1 MATWTLYDGTQ
12 VELPDDMTDGQ
23 ALNVIAKAFP
33 AKAARVG
40 VSPDI
45 EREYDLT
52 SGVKNASARFS
63 QALAQGNTKEI
74 KAAADA
80 DYGAGN
86 WEITPWGQLAVKPEG
101 LRNIGIEP
109 KDDRTVVVDEI
120 GTSTYDLVDLAPEIA
135 IGTASV
141 VGEVLGP
148 QIFIPGSGVAAGT
161 AARGL
166 LGAFGTRRLAAQA
179 AGAGAGDIAGNY
191 GVEAVQALRGEQ
203 YETPGEIWSRAGS
216 QGAIVAG
223 LTFGLGLPLNALGSA
238 TNKVADISRARLA
251 EGNSNNGVSVTA
263 QDAIDARESLTQT
276 LKDAGYSDADIE
288 DIVPVLTIKHMLG
301 DQGTFTGKFAT
312 VLEGIGSKQLGDKIP
327 AQAVEFLGKI
337 DNIVRAGEAAG
348 RSQIEIA
355 DLVKESLT
363 KTEIAQAKKGL
374 DGIVKLQDQLGPK
387 MSAAKDVTQITDLI
401 KGALERQMAY
411 GIDQFKSSKLYGTP
425 EAPNPKLNLE
435 NLSGVAVKNQDVAE
449 MLNNTAKE
457 IGTNNAQDAIKL
469 FESVDQALAAKLAS
483 AVDVKDNVAVAK
495 AKGSGLKDI
504 ADEIDPETGKPV
516 VGKEF
521 IKDLSND
528 GAESL
533 VQINANDLYQL
544 NRKLSAKGS
553 SKTNKADER
562 RDGFL
567 ASDEVLKTMDK
578 YSSGFSAELK
588 RVNKEYRN
596 FITPFKQ
603 SMRNITETTAQT
615 PKQYV
620 DDLVSGR
627 KPRLF
632 SDIIEQLD
640 RALEG
645 TKAIGGRGAD
655 VASVDELLGEV
666 SSQYMRFIKDQ
677 FDLNAAAA
685 LDVSTLRQ
693 NASDALKAIRTLEKA
708 DNTPRFKNTINRLFD
723 TPGMRDYKKALK
735 ELADGKPEGAAK
747 LGQVL
752 SYKDAAKF
760 VDNVSNVA
768 SNLSSSDLASAA
780 AQFRNLKAV
789 DPRAGEFYN
798 ELFYAEVYSKVLKF
812 GGLQAAQRNAAIKN
826 WADDIVSANNA
837 SPEALKELLGPKYY
851 KPMIDMGNTIQGA
864 LNIDP
869 SAGAINAAG
878 LPIAPIRGAI
888 NGNLLATLKPL
899 TLMYTLRGFGPG
911 QPAWKRVQAAVAS
924 GKSQEDINKL
934 MAPYVGTTVKNA
946 RKAAGA
952 ALNGRTGLLAASVS
966 AYMTEAETTLPEEGT
981 PIVPRV
987 VRQSD
992 EEIQKQQQQQ
1002 TVSNYQDAT
1011 LGKAMADVIR
1021 AIQGTSQQAIN
1032 IPDAQAALAEGSRIA
1047 GSR

>member
-52 SGVKNASARFS
+52 SGVKNTSARFS

-86 WEITPWGQLAVKPEG
+86 WEITPWGQLAVKPQG

-148 QIFIPGSGVAAGT
+148 QIFIPGSGVAAGA

-179 AGAGAGDIAGNY
+179 AGAGVGDIAGNY

-203 YETPGEIWSRAGS
+203 YETPAEIWSRAGS

-263 QDAIDARESLTQT
+263 QDAIDARERLTQT

-374 DGIVKLQDQLGPK
+374 DGIVKLQEQLGPK

-469 FESVDQALAAKLAS
+469 FAGVDQALAAKLDN
-483 AVDVKDNVAVAK
+483 AVEVKDNVAVAK
-495 AKGSGLKDI
+495 AKGAALKDI
-504 ADEIDPETGKPV
+504 PDEALGPNFRASAKAVLD
-516 VGKEF
+516 
-521 IKDLSND
+521 D

-533 VQINANDLYQL
+533 VEINANDLYQL

-553 SKTNKADER
+553 SKVSSTEER
-562 RDGFL
+562 RNGFL

-588 RVNKEYRN
+588 RVNSEYRK

-640 RALEG
+640 KALEG
-645 TKAIGGRGAD
+645 TTAIGGRGAD

-685 LDVSTLRQ
+685 LDVPTLRQ
-693 NASDALKAIRTLEKA
+693 NASDALKAIRALEKA
-708 DNTPRFKNTINRLFD
+708 DNTPRFKKTINRLFD
-723 TPGMRDYKKALK
+723 TPGMRDYKQALK

-752 SYKDAAKF
+752 SYQDAAKF

-780 AQFRNLKAV
+780 AQFRNLKAI

-812 GGLQAAQRNAAIKN
+812 GGLQAAQRNASIKN

-837 SPEALKELLGPKYY
+837 SPDALKELLGPKYY

-911 QPAWKRVQAAVAS
+911 QPGWKRVQAAVAS

-966 AYMTEAETTLPEEGT
+966 AYMNEAETTLPEEGT

-992 EEIQKQQQQQ
+992 EEIQRQQQQQ
-1002 TVSNYQDAT
+1002 TVSDYQDAT

-1032 IPDAQAALAEGSRIA
+1032 IPDAQAALSEGSRIA

>member
-1 MATWTLYDGTQ
+1 MATWTLYDGTK

-52 SGVKNASARFS
+52 SGVKNTSARFS

-120 GTSTYDLVDLAPEIA
+120 GTSIYDLVDLAPEIA
-135 IGTASV
+135 IGTVSV

-148 QIFIPGSGVAAGT
+148 QVFIPGSGVAAG
-161 AARGL
+161 ASARGL

-179 AGAGAGDIAGNY
+179 VGAGTGDIAGNY

-203 YETPGEIWSRAGS
+203 YETPAEIWSRAGS

-263 QDAIDARESLTQT
+263 QDAIDARERLTKI

-327 AQAVEFLGKI
+327 AQAVEFLAKI

-425 EAPNPKLNLE
+425 EAPNPNLNLE

-469 FESVDQALAAKLAS
+469 FEGVDKTLAAKLDS
-483 AVDVKDNVAVAK
+483 AVEIKNNVAVAK
-495 AKGSGLKDI
+495 AKGAALKDI
-504 ADEIDPETGKPV
+504 PDEALGPNFRESAKAVLD
-516 VGKEF
+516 
-521 IKDLSND
+521 D

-533 VQINANDLYQL
+533 VEINANDLYQL

-553 SKTNKADER
+553 SKVSSAQER
-562 RDGFL
+562 RNGFL

-640 RALEG
+640 QALEG
-645 TKAIGGRGAD
+645 TKAIGGRGVD

-677 FDLNAAAA
+677 FDLNAAAS
-685 LDVSTLRQ
+685 LDVPTLRQ
-693 NASDALKAIRTLEKA
+693 NASDALKAIRALEKA
-708 DNTPRFKNTINRLFD
+708 DNTPRFKKTINRLFD

-780 AQFRNLKAV
+780 AQFRNLKAI

-812 GGLQAAQRNAAIKN
+812 GGLQAAQRNASIKN

-837 SPEALKELLGPKYY
+837 SPDALKELLGPKYY
-851 KPMIDMGNTIQGA
+851 RPMIDMGNTIQGA

-878 LPIAPIRGAI
+878 LPIAPIRGVI

-911 QPAWKRVQAAVAS
+911 QPGWKRVQAAVAS

-952 ALNGRTGLLAASVS
+952 TLNGRTGLLAASVS
-966 AYMTEAETTLPEEGT
+966 SYMNEAETTLPEEGT
-981 PIVPRV
+981 PVVPRV

-992 EEIQKQQQQQ
+992 EEIQRQQQQQ
-1002 TVSNYQDAT
+1002 TVSDYQDAT

-1032 IPDAQAALAEGSRIA
+1032 IPDAQASLSEGSRIA

>member
-86 WEITPWGQLAVKPEG
+86 WEITPWGQLAVKPQG

-148 QIFIPGSGVAAGT
+148 QIFIPGSGVAAGA

-179 AGAGAGDIAGNY
+179 AGAGVGDIAGNY

-203 YETPGEIWSRAGS
+203 YETPAEIWSRAGS

-263 QDAIDARESLTQT
+263 QDAIDARERLTQT

-301 DQGTFTGKFAT
+301 DRGTFTGKFAT

-374 DGIVKLQDQLGPK
+374 DGIVKLQEQLGPK

-435 NLSGVAVKNQDVAE
+435 NLSGVSVKNQDVAE
-449 MLNNTAKE
+449 MLNKTAKE

-469 FESVDQALAAKLAS
+469 FASVDQALAAKLDN
-483 AVDVKDNVAVAK
+483 AVEVKDNVAVAK
-495 AKGSGLKDI
+495 AKGAALKDI
-504 ADEIDPETGKPV
+504 PDEALGPNFRESAKAV
-516 VGKEF
+516 
-521 IKDLSND
+521 LND

-533 VQINANDLYQL
+533 VEINANDLYQL

-553 SKTNKADER
+553 SKVSSTEER
-562 RDGFL
+562 RNGFL

-588 RVNKEYRN
+588 RVNSEYRK

-640 RALEG
+640 QALEG
-645 TKAIGGRGAD
+645 TTAIGGRGAD

-677 FDLNAAAA
+677 FDLNAAAG
-685 LDVSTLRQ
+685 LDVPTLRQ

-708 DNTPRFKNTINRLFD
+708 DNTPRFKKTINRLFD

-752 SYKDAAKF
+752 SYQDAAKF

-780 AQFRNLKAV
+780 AQFRNLKAI

-837 SPEALKELLGPKYY
+837 SPNALKELLGPKYY

-924 GKSQEDINKL
+924 GKSQEDINKM

-966 AYMTEAETTLPEEGT
+966 AYMNEAETTLPEEGT
-981 PIVPRV
+981 PVVPRV

-992 EEIQKQQQQQ
+992 EEIQRQQQQQ
-1002 TVSNYQDAT
+1002 TVSEYQDAT

-1021 AIQGTSQQAIN
+1021 AIQGTSQQAIS
-1032 IPDAQAALAEGSRIA
+1032 IPDAQAALSEGSRIA

>member
-86 WEITPWGQLAVKPEG
+86 WEITPWGQLAVKPQG

-148 QIFIPGSGVAAGT
+148 QVFFPGSGVAAGA

-179 AGAGAGDIAGNY
+179 AGAGVGDIAGNY

-203 YETPGEIWSRAGS
+203 YETPAEIWSRAGS

-263 QDAIDARESLTQT
+263 QDAIDARERLTQT

-301 DQGTFTGKFAT
+301 DRGTFTGKFAT

-374 DGIVKLQDQLGPK
+374 DGIVKLQEQLGPK

-435 NLSGVAVKNQDVAE
+435 NLSGVSVKNQDVAE
-449 MLNNTAKE
+449 MLNKTAKE

-469 FESVDQALAAKLAS
+469 FASVDQALAAKLDN
-483 AVDVKDNVAVAK
+483 AVEVKDNVAVAK
-495 AKGSGLKDI
+495 AKGAALKDI
-504 ADEIDPETGKPV
+504 PDEALGPNFRESAKAV
-516 VGKEF
+516 
-521 IKDLSND
+521 LND

-533 VQINANDLYQL
+533 VEINANDLYQL

-553 SKTNKADER
+553 SKVSSTEER
-562 RDGFL
+562 RNGFL

-588 RVNKEYRN
+588 RVNSEYRK

-640 RALEG
+640 QALEG
-645 TKAIGGRGAD
+645 TTAIGGRGAD

-677 FDLNAAAA
+677 FDLNAAAG
-685 LDVSTLRQ
+685 LDVPTLRQ

-708 DNTPRFKNTINRLFD
+708 DNTPRFKKTINRLFD

-812 GGLQAAQRNAAIKN
+812 GGLQAAQRNASIKN

-837 SPEALKELLGPKYY
+837 SPDALKELLGPKYY

-966 AYMTEAETTLPEEGT
+966 AYMNEAETTLPEEGT
-981 PIVPRV
+981 PVVPRV

-992 EEIQKQQQQQ
+992 EEIQRQQQQQ
-1002 TVSNYQDAT
+1002 TVSEYQDAT

-1021 AIQGTSQQAIN
+1021 AIQGTSQQAIS
-1032 IPDAQAALAEGSRIA
+1032 IPDAQAALSEGSRIA

>member
-86 WEITPWGQLAVKPEG
+86 WEITPWGQLAVKPQG

-148 QIFIPGSGVAAGT
+148 QIFIPGSGVAAGA

-179 AGAGAGDIAGNY
+179 AGAGVGDIAGNY

-203 YETPGEIWSRAGS
+203 YETPAEIWSRAGS

-263 QDAIDARESLTQT
+263 QDAIDARERLTQT

-301 DQGTFTGKFAT
+301 DRGTFTGKFAT

-374 DGIVKLQDQLGPK
+374 DGIVKLQEQLGPK

-435 NLSGVAVKNQDVAE
+435 NLSGVSVKNQDVAE
-449 MLNNTAKE
+449 MLNKTAKE

-469 FESVDQALAAKLAS
+469 FASVDQALAAKLDN
-483 AVDVKDNVAVAK
+483 AVEVKDNVAVAK
-495 AKGSGLKDI
+495 AKGAALKDI
-504 ADEIDPETGKPV
+504 PDEALGPNFRESAKAV
-516 VGKEF
+516 
-521 IKDLSND
+521 LND

-533 VQINANDLYQL
+533 VEINANDLYQL

-553 SKTNKADER
+553 SKVSSTEER
-562 RDGFL
+562 RNGFL

-588 RVNKEYRN
+588 RVNSEYRK

-640 RALEG
+640 QALEG
-645 TKAIGGRGAD
+645 TTAIGGRGAD

-677 FDLNAAAA
+677 FDLNAAAG
-685 LDVSTLRQ
+685 LDVPTLRQ

-708 DNTPRFKNTINRLFD
+708 DNTPRFKKTINRLFD

-780 AQFRNLKAV
+780 AQFRNLKAI

-812 GGLQAAQRNAAIKN
+812 GGLQAAQRNASIKN

-837 SPEALKELLGPKYY
+837 SPNALKELLGPKYY

-966 AYMTEAETTLPEEGT
+966 AYMNEAETTLPEEGT
-981 PIVPRV
+981 PVVPRV

-992 EEIQKQQQQQ
+992 EEIQRQQQQQ
-1002 TVSNYQDAT
+1002 TVSEYQDAT

-1021 AIQGTSQQAIN
+1021 AIQGTSQQAIS
-1032 IPDAQAALAEGSRIA
+1032 IPDAQAALSEGSRIA

>member
-1 MATWTLYDGTQ
+1 MATWTLYDGTK
-12 VELPDDMTDGQ
+12 VELPDNISEGQ
-23 ALNVIAKAFP
+23 ALNAIARAFP
-33 AKAARVG
+33 AKASMVG

-52 SGVKNASARFS
+52 SGVQNASARFS

-120 GTSTYDLVDLAPEIA
+120 GSRLYDLVDLAPEIA

-141 VGEVLGP
+141 IGEVLGP
-148 QIFIPGSGVAAGT
+148 QIFIPGSGVVAGAAT
-161 AARGL
+161 RGL

-179 AGAGAGDIAGNY
+179 VGAGAGDIAGNY

-203 YETPGEIWSRAGS
+203 YETPAEIWSRAGS

-263 QDAIDARESLTQT
+263 QDAIDARERLTQT
-276 LKDAGYSDADIE
+276 LKDAGYSGADIE

-374 DGIVKLQDQLGPK
+374 EGIVKLQDELGPK

-401 KGALERQMAY
+401 ENALKRQMAY

-435 NLSGVAVKNQDVAE
+435 NLSGVVVKNQDVAE
-449 MLNNTAKE
+449 FLNNTAKQLGKE
-457 IGTNNAQDAIKL
+457 DAQEAID
-469 FESVDQALAAKLAS
+469 FFAGVDQTFAAKLAG
-483 AVDVKDNVAVAK
+483 AVEVKNNIAVAK
-495 AKGSGLKDI
+495 AKGAALKDI
-504 ADEIDPETGKPV
+504 PDEALGPNFRESAKAVLD
-516 VGKEF
+516 
-521 IKDLSND
+521 D

-533 VQINANDLYQL
+533 VEINANDLYQL

-553 SKTNKADER
+553 SKVSSAEER

-640 RALEG
+640 KALEG
-645 TKAIGGRGAD
+645 TTAIGGRGAD
-655 VASVDELLGEV
+655 IASVDELLGEV

-677 FDLNAAAA
+677 FDLNAAAS
-685 LDVSTLRQ
+685 LDVPTLRK

-708 DNTPRFKNTINRLFD
+708 DNTPRFKKTIDRLFD

-752 SYKDAAKF
+752 SYQDAAKF

-812 GGLQAAQRNAAIKN
+812 GGLQAAQRNASIKN

-837 SPEALKELLGPKYY
+837 SPDALKELLGPKYY

-878 LPIAPIRGAI
+878 LPIAPIRGAL

-911 QPAWKRVQAAVAS
+911 QPGWKRVQAAVAS

-966 AYMTEAETTLPEEGT
+966 AYMNEAETTLPEEGT

-992 EEIQKQQQQQ
+992 EEIQRQQQQQ
-1002 TVSNYQDAT
+1002 TVSEYQDAT

-1032 IPDAQAALAEGSRIA
+1032 IPDAQAALSEGSRIA

>member
-52 SGVKNASARFS
+52 SGVKNTSARFS

-86 WEITPWGQLAVKPEG
+86 WEITAWGQLAVKPEG

-120 GTSTYDLVDLAPEIA
+120 GTSVYDLVDLAPEIA

-148 QIFIPGSGVAAGT
+148 QIFIPGSGVVAGS

-203 YETPGEIWSRAGS
+203 YETPAEIWSRAGS

-238 TNKVADISRARLA
+238 TNKVADISRAKLA

-263 QDAIDARESLTQT
+263 QDAIDARERLTQT
-276 LKDAGYSDADIE
+276 LKGAGYSDADIE

-374 DGIVKLQDQLGPK
+374 EGIVKLQDQLGPK

-449 MLNNTAKE
+449 FLNNTAKE
-457 IGTNNAQDAIKL
+457 ISKGNVQEAID
-469 FESVDQALAAKLAS
+469 FFAGVDQTFAAKLAG
-483 AVDVKDNVAVAK
+483 AVEVKNNIAVAK
-495 AKGSGLKDI
+495 AKGAALKDI
-504 ADEIDPETGKPV
+504 PDEALGPNFRESAKAVLD
-516 VGKEF
+516 
-521 IKDLSND
+521 D
-528 GAESL
+528 GAKSL
-533 VQINANDLYQL
+533 VEINANDLYQL
-544 NRKLSAKGS
+544 NRKLSAKGA
-553 SKTNKADER
+553 SKVSKAEER

-588 RVNKEYRN
+588 RVNDEYKK

-603 SMRNITETTAQT
+603 SMRNITATTAQT
-615 PKQYV
+615 PKEYV

-632 SDIIEQLD
+632 VDIIEQLD
-640 RALEG
+640 KALGG
-645 TKAIGGRGAD
+645 TKAIGGRGENI
-655 VASVDELLGEV
+655 ASVDELLGEV

-685 LDVSTLRQ
+685 LDVPTLRK
-693 NASDALKAIRTLEKA
+693 NASDALKAIRALEKA
-708 DNTPRFKNTINRLFD
+708 DNTPRFKKTINRLFD

-735 ELADGKPEGAAK
+735 ELAEGKPEGAAK

-752 SYKDAAKF
+752 SYKDAANF
-760 VDNVSNVA
+760 VDNVSDVA

-812 GGLQAAQRNAAIKN
+812 GGLQAAQRNASIKN

-837 SPEALKELLGPKYY
+837 SPDALKELLGPKYY

-878 LPIAPIRGAI
+878 LPITVGRGVI
-888 NGNLLATLKPL
+888 NGNLLAALKPL

-911 QPAWKRVQAAVAS
+911 QPAWKRIQAAISS
-924 GKSQEDINKL
+924 GKSQEEINKM

-966 AYMTEAETTLPEEGT
+966 AYMNEAETTLPEEGT

-992 EEIQKQQQQQ
+992 EEIQRQQQQQ
-1002 TVSNYQDAT
+1002 IVSEYQDAT

-1021 AIQGTSQQAIN
+1021 AIQGTSQQAIS
-1032 IPDAQAALAEGSRIA
+1032 IPDAQAALSEGSRIA

>member
-86 WEITPWGQLAVKPEG
+86 WEITPWGQLAVKPQG

-120 GTSTYDLVDLAPEIA
+120 GASTYDLVDLAPEIA

-148 QIFIPGSGVAAGT
+148 QIFIPGSGVAAGA

-203 YETPGEIWSRAGS
+203 YETPAEIWSRAGS

-263 QDAIDARESLTQT
+263 QDAIDARERLTQT

-374 DGIVKLQDQLGPK
+374 EGIVKLQDQLGPK

-401 KGALERQMAY
+401 ENALKRQMAY

-449 MLNNTAKE
+449 FLNNTAKE
-457 IGTNNAQDAIKL
+457 LGKENAQEVIDFFAG
-469 FESVDQALAAKLAS
+469 VDQTFAAKLAG
-483 AVDVKDNVAVAK
+483 AVEVKNNIAVAK
-495 AKGSGLKDI
+495 SKGAALKDI
-504 ADEIDPETGKPV
+504 PDEALGPNFRESAKAVLD
-516 VGKEF
+516 
-521 IKDLSND
+521 D

-533 VQINANDLYQL
+533 VEINANDLYQI
-544 NRKLSAKGS
+544 NRKLSAKGASKVS
-553 SKTNKADER
+553 SAQER
-562 RDGFL
+562 RNGFL

-588 RVNKEYRN
+588 RVNDEYKK

-603 SMRNITETTAQT
+603 SMRNITATTAQT

-640 RALEG
+640 KALGG
-645 TKAIGGRGAD
+645 TKAIGGRGENI
-655 VASVDELLGEV
+655 ASVDELLGEV

-685 LDVSTLRQ
+685 LDVPTLRQ

-708 DNTPRFKNTINRLFD
+708 DNTPRFKKTINRLFD

-752 SYKDAAKF
+752 SYKDAANF

-812 GGLQAAQRNAAIKN
+812 GGLQAAQRNASIKN

-837 SPEALKELLGPKYY
+837 SPDALKELLGPKYY

-911 QPAWKRVQAAVAS
+911 QPGWKRVQAAVAS

-966 AYMTEAETTLPEEGT
+966 AYMNEAETTLPEEGT
-981 PIVPRV
+981 PVVPRV

-992 EEIQKQQQQQ
+992 EEIQRQQQQQ
-1002 TVSNYQDAT
+1002 TVSEYQDAT

-1032 IPDAQAALAEGSRIA
+1032 IPDAQAALSEGSRIA

>member
-86 WEITPWGQLAVKPEG
+86 WEITPWGQLAVKPQG

-148 QIFIPGSGVAAGT
+148 QIFFPGSGVAAG
-161 AARGL
+161 AATRGL

-179 AGAGAGDIAGNY
+179 AGAGVGDIAGNY

-203 YETPGEIWSRAGS
+203 YETPAEIWSRAGS

-263 QDAIDARESLTQT
+263 QDAIDARERLTQT

-401 KGALERQMAY
+401 KGALGRQMAY
-411 GIDQFKSSKLYGTP
+411 GMDQFKSSKLYGTP
-425 EAPNPKLNLE
+425 EAPNPNLNLE
-435 NLSGVAVKNQDVAE
+435 NLSGVSVKNQDVAE

-469 FESVDQALAAKLAS
+469 FEGVDQALAAKLNS
-483 AVDVKDNVAVAK
+483 AVEIKNNVAVAK
-495 AKGSGLKDI
+495 AKGAALKDI
-504 ADEIDPETGKPV
+504 PDEALGPNFRESAKAVLD
-516 VGKEF
+516 
-521 IKDLSND
+521 D

-533 VQINANDLYQL
+533 VEINANDLYQL

-553 SKTNKADER
+553 SKVSSDQER
-562 RDGFL
+562 RNGFL

-640 RALEG
+640 QALEG

-685 LDVSTLRQ
+685 LDVPTLRK
-693 NASDALKAIRTLEKA
+693 NASDALKAIRALEKA
-708 DNTPRFKNTINRLFD
+708 DNTPRFKKTINRLFD

-752 SYKDAAKF
+752 SYQDAAKF

-780 AQFRNLKAV
+780 AQFRNLKAI

-812 GGLQAAQRNAAIKN
+812 GGLQAAQRNASIKN

-837 SPEALKELLGPKYY
+837 SPDALKELLGPKYY

-911 QPAWKRVQAAVAS
+911 QPGWKRVQAAVSS

-966 AYMTEAETTLPEEGT
+966 AYMNEAETTLPEEGT
-981 PIVPRV
+981 PVVPRV

-992 EEIQKQQQQQ
+992 EEIQQQQQQQ
-1002 TVSNYQDAT
+1002 TVSDYQDAT

-1021 AIQGTSQQAIN
+1021 AIQGTGQQAIN
-1032 IPDAQAALAEGSRIA
+1032 IPDAQAALSEGSRIA

>member
-86 WEITPWGQLAVKPEG
+86 WEITPWGQLAVKPQG

-148 QIFIPGSGVAAGT
+148 QIFIPGSGVAAGA

-179 AGAGAGDIAGNY
+179 AGAGVGDIAGNY

-203 YETPGEIWSRAGS
+203 YETPAEIWSRAGS

-263 QDAIDARESLTQT
+263 QDAIDARERLTQT

-301 DQGTFTGKFAT
+301 DRGTFTGKFAT

-374 DGIVKLQDQLGPK
+374 DGIVKLQEQLGPK

-435 NLSGVAVKNQDVAE
+435 NLSGVSVKNQDVAE
-449 MLNNTAKE
+449 MLNKTAKE

-469 FESVDQALAAKLAS
+469 FASVDQALAAKLDN
-483 AVDVKDNVAVAK
+483 AVEVKDNVAVAK
-495 AKGSGLKDI
+495 AKGAALKDI
-504 ADEIDPETGKPV
+504 PDEALGPNFRESAKAV
-516 VGKEF
+516 
-521 IKDLSND
+521 LND

-533 VQINANDLYQL
+533 VEINANDLYQL

-553 SKTNKADER
+553 SKVSSTEER
-562 RDGFL
+562 RNGFL

-588 RVNKEYRN
+588 RVNSEYRK

-640 RALEG
+640 QALEG
-645 TKAIGGRGAD
+645 TTAIGGRGAD

-677 FDLNAAAA
+677 FDLNAAAG
-685 LDVSTLRQ
+685 LDVPTLRQ

-708 DNTPRFKNTINRLFD
+708 DNTPRFKKTINRLFD

-780 AQFRNLKAV
+780 AQFRNLKAI

-812 GGLQAAQRNAAIKN
+812 GGLQAAQRNASIKN

-837 SPEALKELLGPKYY
+837 SPNALKELLGPKYY

-924 GKSQEDINKL
+924 GKSQEDINKM

-966 AYMTEAETTLPEEGT
+966 AYMNEAETTLPEEGT
-981 PIVPRV
+981 PVVPRV

-992 EEIQKQQQQQ
+992 EEIQRQQQQQ
-1002 TVSNYQDAT
+1002 TVSEYQDAT

-1021 AIQGTSQQAIN
+1021 AIQGTSQQAIS
-1032 IPDAQAALAEGSRIA
+1032 IPDAQAALSEGSRIA

>member
-86 WEITPWGQLAVKPEG
+86 WEITPWGQLAVKPQG

-148 QIFIPGSGVAAGT
+148 QIFIPGSGVAAGA

-179 AGAGAGDIAGNY
+179 AGAGVGDIAGNY

-203 YETPGEIWSRAGS
+203 YETPAEIWSRAGS

-263 QDAIDARESLTQT
+263 QDAIDARERLTQT

-301 DQGTFTGKFAT
+301 DRGTFTGKFAT

-374 DGIVKLQDQLGPK
+374 DGIVKLQEQLGPK

-435 NLSGVAVKNQDVAE
+435 NLSGVSVKNQDVAE
-449 MLNNTAKE
+449 MLNKTAKE

-469 FESVDQALAAKLAS
+469 FASVDQALAAKLDN
-483 AVDVKDNVAVAK
+483 AVEVKDNVAVAK
-495 AKGSGLKDI
+495 AKGAALKDI
-504 ADEIDPETGKPV
+504 PDEALGPNFRESAKAV
-516 VGKEF
+516 
-521 IKDLSND
+521 LND

-533 VQINANDLYQL
+533 VEINANDLYQL

-553 SKTNKADER
+553 SKVSSTEER
-562 RDGFL
+562 RNGFL

-588 RVNKEYRN
+588 RVNSEYRK

-640 RALEG
+640 QALEG
-645 TKAIGGRGAD
+645 TTAIGGRGAD

-677 FDLNAAAA
+677 FDLNAAAG
-685 LDVSTLRQ
+685 LDVPTLRQ

-708 DNTPRFKNTINRLFD
+708 DNTPRFKKTINRLFD

-812 GGLQAAQRNAAIKN
+812 GGLQAAQRNASIKN

-837 SPEALKELLGPKYY
+837 SPNALKELLGPKYY

-924 GKSQEDINKL
+924 GKSQEDINKM

-966 AYMTEAETTLPEEGT
+966 AYMNEAETTLPEEGT
-981 PIVPRV
+981 PVVPRV

-992 EEIQKQQQQQ
+992 EEIQRQQQQQ
-1002 TVSNYQDAT
+1002 TVSEYQDAT

-1021 AIQGTSQQAIN
+1021 AIQGTSQQAIS
-1032 IPDAQAALAEGSRIA
+1032 IPDAQAALSEGSRIA

>member
-1 MATWTLYDGTQ
+1 
-12 VELPDDMTDGQ
+12 
-23 ALNVIAKAFP
+23 
-33 AKAARVG
+33 
-40 VSPDI
+40 
-45 EREYDLT
+45 
-52 SGVKNASARFS
+52 
-63 QALAQGNTKEI
+63 
-74 KAAADA
+74 
-80 DYGAGN
+80 
-86 WEITPWGQLAVKPEG
+86 
-101 LRNIGIEP
+101 
-109 KDDRTVVVDEI
+109 
-120 GTSTYDLVDLAPEIA
+120 
-135 IGTASV
+135 
-141 VGEVLGP
+141 
-148 QIFIPGSGVAAGT
+148 
-161 AARGL
+161 
-166 LGAFGTRRLAAQA
+166 
-179 AGAGAGDIAGNY
+179 
-191 GVEAVQALRGEQ
+191 
-203 YETPGEIWSRAGS
+203 
-216 QGAIVAG
+216 
-223 LTFGLGLPLNALGSA
+223 
-238 TNKVADISRARLA
+238 
-251 EGNSNNGVSVTA
+251 
-263 QDAIDARESLTQT
+263 
-276 LKDAGYSDADIE
+276 
-288 DIVPVLTIKHMLG
+288 
-301 DQGTFTGKFAT
+301 
-312 VLEGIGSKQLGDKIP
+312 
-327 AQAVEFLGKI
+327 
-337 DNIVRAGEAAG
+337 
-348 RSQIEIA
+348 
-355 DLVKESLT
+355 
-363 KTEIAQAKKGL
+363 
-374 DGIVKLQDQLGPK
+374 
-387 MSAAKDVTQITDLI
+387 
-401 KGALERQMAY
+401 
-411 GIDQFKSSKLYGTP
+411 
-425 EAPNPKLNLE
+425 
-435 NLSGVAVKNQDVAE
+435 
-449 MLNNTAKE
+449 
-457 IGTNNAQDAIKL
+457 
-469 FESVDQALAAKLAS
+469 
-483 AVDVKDNVAVAK
+483 
-495 AKGSGLKDI
+495 
-504 ADEIDPETGKPV
+504 
-516 VGKEF
+516 
-521 IKDLSND
+521 
-528 GAESL
+528 
-533 VQINANDLYQL
+533 
-544 NRKLSAKGS
+544 
-553 SKTNKADER
+553 
-562 RDGFL
+562 
-567 ASDEVLKTMDK
+567 MDK

-588 RVNKEYRN
+588 RVNSEYRK

-640 RALEG
+640 KALEG
-645 TKAIGGRGAD
+645 TEAIGGRGAD
-655 VASVDELLGEV
+655 IASVDELLGEV

-677 FDLNAAAA
+677 FDLNAAAG
-685 LDVSTLRQ
+685 LDVPTLRQ

-708 DNTPRFKNTINRLFD
+708 DNTPRFKKTINRLFD

-752 SYKDAAKF
+752 SYKDAANF

-837 SPEALKELLGPKYY
+837 SPNALKELLGPKYY

-924 GKSQEDINKL
+924 GKSQEDINKM

-966 AYMTEAETTLPEEGT
+966 AYMNEAETTLPEEGT
-981 PIVPRV
+981 PVVPRV

-992 EEIQKQQQQQ
+992 EEIQRQQQQQ
-1002 TVSNYQDAT
+1002 TVSEYQDAT

-1021 AIQGTSQQAIN
+1021 AIQGTSQQAIS
-1032 IPDAQAALAEGSRIA
+1032 IPDAQAALSEGSRIA

>member
-33 AKAARVG
+33 AKAARIG

-52 SGVKNASARFS
+52 SGVKNTSARFS

-101 LRNIGIEP
+101 LRKMGIEP
-109 KDDRTVVVDEI
+109 KDDRKVVADEI
-120 GTSTYDLVDLAPEIA
+120 GFSKYDLVDLAPEIA

-148 QIFIPGSGVAAGT
+148 QIFIPGSGVAAGA

-191 GVEAVQALRGEQ
+191 GVEAVQSLRGEQ
-203 YETPGEIWSRAGS
+203 YETPAEIWSRAGS

-263 QDAIDARESLTQT
+263 QDAIDARERLTQT

-374 DGIVKLQDQLGPK
+374 EGIVKLQDQLGPK

-457 IGTNNAQDAIKL
+457 LGSNNAQDAIKL
-469 FESVDQALAAKLAS
+469 FEGVDQALAAKLNS
-483 AVDVKDNVAVAK
+483 AVEIKDNVAVAK
-495 AKGSGLKDI
+495 AKGAALKDI
-504 ADEIDPETGKPV
+504 PDEALGPNFRESAKAVLD
-516 VGKEF
+516 
-521 IKDLSND
+521 D

-533 VQINANDLYQL
+533 VEINANDLYQL

-553 SKTNKADER
+553 SKVSSAQER
-562 RDGFL
+562 RNGFL

-640 RALEG
+640 QALEG

-685 LDVSTLRQ
+685 LDVPTLRK

-708 DNTPRFKNTINRLFD
+708 DNTPRFKKTINRLFD

-760 VDNVSNVA
+760 VDNVSHVA

-812 GGLQAAQRNAAIKN
+812 GGLQAAQRNASIKN

-837 SPEALKELLGPKYY
+837 SPDALKELLGPKYY

-911 QPAWKRVQAAVAS
+911 QPGWKRVQAAVSS

-966 AYMTEAETTLPEEGT
+966 AYMNEAETTLPEEGT

-992 EEIQKQQQQQ
+992 EEIQRQQQQQ
-1002 TVSNYQDAT
+1002 TVSDYQDAT

-1021 AIQGTSQQAIN
+1021 AIQGTSQEAIN
-1032 IPDAQAALAEGSRIA
+1032 IPDAQASLSEGSRIA

>member
-86 WEITPWGQLAVKPEG
+86 WEITPWGQLAVKPQG

-148 QIFIPGSGVAAGT
+148 QIFIPGSGVAAGA

-203 YETPGEIWSRAGS
+203 YETPAEIWSRAGS

-263 QDAIDARESLTQT
+263 QDAIDARERLTQT

-374 DGIVKLQDQLGPK
+374 EGIVKLQDQLGPK

-401 KGALERQMAY
+401 ENALKRQMAY

-449 MLNNTAKE
+449 FLNNTAKE
-457 IGTNNAQDAIKL
+457 LGKENAQEVIDFFAG
-469 FESVDQALAAKLAS
+469 VDQTFAAKLAG
-483 AVDVKDNVAVAK
+483 AVEVKNNIAVAK
-495 AKGSGLKDI
+495 SKGAALKDI
-504 ADEIDPETGKPV
+504 PDEALGPNFRESAKAVLD
-516 VGKEF
+516 
-521 IKDLSND
+521 D

-533 VQINANDLYQL
+533 VEINANDLYQL

-553 SKTNKADER
+553 SKVSSTEER
-562 RDGFL
+562 RNGFL

-588 RVNKEYRN
+588 RVNDEYKK

-603 SMRNITETTAQT
+603 SMRNITATTAQT

-640 RALEG
+640 KALGG
-645 TKAIGGRGAD
+645 TKAIGGRGENI
-655 VASVDELLGEV
+655 ASVDELLGEV

-685 LDVSTLRQ
+685 LDVPTLRQ

-708 DNTPRFKNTINRLFD
+708 DNTPRFKKTINRLFD

-735 ELADGKPEGAAK
+735 ELAEGKPEGAAK

-752 SYKDAAKF
+752 SYKDAANF

-812 GGLQAAQRNAAIKN
+812 GGLQAAQRNASIKN

-837 SPEALKELLGPKYY
+837 SPDALKELLGPKYY

-911 QPAWKRVQAAVAS
+911 QPGWKRVQAAVAS

-966 AYMTEAETTLPEEGT
+966 AYMNEAETTLPEEGT
-981 PIVPRV
+981 PVVPRV

-992 EEIQKQQQQQ
+992 EEIQRQQQQQ
-1002 TVSNYQDAT
+1002 TVSEYQDAT

-1032 IPDAQAALAEGSRIA
+1032 IPDAQAALSEGSRIA

>member
-52 SGVKNASARFS
+52 SGVKNTSARFS

-179 AGAGAGDIAGNY
+179 VGAGSGDIAGNY

-203 YETPGEIWSRAGS
+203 YETPAEIWSRAGS

-263 QDAIDARESLTQT
+263 QDAIDARERLTQT

-425 EAPNPKLNLE
+425 EAPNPNLNLE

-469 FESVDQALAAKLAS
+469 FEGVDKALAAKLDS
-483 AVDVKDNVAVAK
+483 AVEIKNNVAVAK
-495 AKGSGLKDI
+495 AKGAALKDI
-504 ADEIDPETGKPV
+504 PDEALGPNFRESAKAVLD
-516 VGKEF
+516 
-521 IKDLSND
+521 D

-533 VQINANDLYQL
+533 VEINANDLYQL

-553 SKTNKADER
+553 SKVSSAQER
-562 RDGFL
+562 RNGFL

-640 RALEG
+640 QALEG
-645 TKAIGGRGAD
+645 TKAIGGRGVD

-677 FDLNAAAA
+677 FDLNAAAS
-685 LDVSTLRQ
+685 LDVPTLRQ
-693 NASDALKAIRTLEKA
+693 NASDALKAIRALEKA
-708 DNTPRFKNTINRLFD
+708 DNTPRFKKTINRLFD
-723 TPGMRDYKKALK
+723 TPGMRDYKRALK

-780 AQFRNLKAV
+780 AQFRNLKAI

-812 GGLQAAQRNAAIKN
+812 GGLQAAQRNASIKN

-837 SPEALKELLGPKYY
+837 SPDALKELLGPKYY

-878 LPIAPIRGAI
+878 LPIAPIRGVI

-911 QPAWKRVQAAVAS
+911 QPGWKRVQAAVAS

-952 ALNGRTGLLAASVS
+952 TLNGRTGLLAASVS
-966 AYMTEAETTLPEEGT
+966 AYMNEAETTLPEEGT
-981 PIVPRV
+981 PVVPRV

-992 EEIQKQQQQQ
+992 EEIQRQQQQQ
-1002 TVSNYQDAT
+1002 TVSDYQDAT

-1032 IPDAQAALAEGSRIA
+1032 IPDAQASLSEGSRIA

>member
-33 AKAARVG
+33 AKAARAG
-40 VSPDI
+40 VSPDV

-52 SGVKNASARFS
+52 SGVQNASARFS

-86 WEITPWGQLAVKPEG
+86 WEITPWGQLAVKPQG

-120 GTSTYDLVDLAPEIA
+120 GSRLYDLVDLAPEIA

-141 VGEVLGP
+141 IGEVLGP
-148 QIFIPGSGVAAGT
+148 QIFIPGSGVAAGA

-203 YETPGEIWSRAGS
+203 YETPAEIWSRAGS

-263 QDAIDARESLTQT
+263 QDAIDARERLTQT

-374 DGIVKLQDQLGPK
+374 EGIVKLQDQLGPK

-401 KGALERQMAY
+401 ENALKRQMAY

-449 MLNNTAKE
+449 FLNNTAKQLGKE
-457 IGTNNAQDAIKL
+457 DAQEAIN
-469 FESVDQALAAKLAS
+469 FFAGVDQTFAAKLAG
-483 AVDVKDNVAVAK
+483 AVEVKNNIAVAK
-495 AKGSGLKDI
+495 AKGAALKDI
-504 ADEIDPETGKPV
+504 PDEALGPNFRESAKAVLD
-516 VGKEF
+516 
-521 IKDLSND
+521 D

-533 VQINANDLYQL
+533 VEINANDLYQI
-544 NRKLSAKGS
+544 NRKLSAKGASKVS
-553 SKTNKADER
+553 SAQER
-562 RDGFL
+562 RNGFL

-588 RVNKEYRN
+588 RVNDEYKK

-603 SMRNITETTAQT
+603 SMRNITATTAQT

-640 RALEG
+640 KALGG
-645 TKAIGGRGAD
+645 TKAIGGRGENI
-655 VASVDELLGEV
+655 ASVDELLGEV

-685 LDVSTLRQ
+685 LDVPTLRQ

-708 DNTPRFKNTINRLFD
+708 DNTPRFKKTINRLFD

-735 ELADGKPEGAAK
+735 ELAEGKPEGAAK

-752 SYKDAAKF
+752 SYKDAANF

-812 GGLQAAQRNAAIKN
+812 GGLQAAQRNASIKN

-837 SPEALKELLGPKYY
+837 SPDALKELLGPKYY

-911 QPAWKRVQAAVAS
+911 QPGWKRVQAAVAS

-966 AYMTEAETTLPEEGT
+966 AYMNEAETTLPEEGT

-992 EEIQKQQQQQ
+992 EEIQRQQQQQ
-1002 TVSNYQDAT
+1002 TVSEYQDAT

-1021 AIQGTSQQAIN
+1021 AIQGTSQQAIS
-1032 IPDAQAALAEGSRIA
+1032 IPDAQAALSEGSRIA

>member
-86 WEITPWGQLAVKPEG
+86 WEITPWGQLAVKPQG

-148 QIFIPGSGVAAGT
+148 QIFIPGSGVAAGA

-179 AGAGAGDIAGNY
+179 AGAGVGDIAGNY

-203 YETPGEIWSRAGS
+203 YETPAEIWSRAGS

-263 QDAIDARESLTQT
+263 QDAIDARERLTQT

-301 DQGTFTGKFAT
+301 DRGTFTGKFAT

-374 DGIVKLQDQLGPK
+374 DGIVKLQEQLGPK

-435 NLSGVAVKNQDVAE
+435 NLSGVSVKNQDVAE
-449 MLNNTAKE
+449 MLNKTAKE

-469 FESVDQALAAKLAS
+469 FASVDQALAAKLDN
-483 AVDVKDNVAVAK
+483 AVEVKDNVAVAK
-495 AKGSGLKDI
+495 AKGAALKDI
-504 ADEIDPETGKPV
+504 PDEALGPNFRESAKAV
-516 VGKEF
+516 
-521 IKDLSND
+521 LND

-533 VQINANDLYQL
+533 VEINANDLYQL

-553 SKTNKADER
+553 SKVSSTEER
-562 RDGFL
+562 RNGFL

-588 RVNKEYRN
+588 RVNSEYRK

-640 RALEG
+640 QALEG
-645 TKAIGGRGAD
+645 TTAIGGRGAD

-677 FDLNAAAA
+677 FDLNAAAG
-685 LDVSTLRQ
+685 LDVPTLRQ

-708 DNTPRFKNTINRLFD
+708 DNTPRFKKTINRLFD

-837 SPEALKELLGPKYY
+837 SPNALKELLGPKYY

-924 GKSQEDINKL
+924 GKSQEDINKM

-966 AYMTEAETTLPEEGT
+966 AYMNEAETTLPEEGT
-981 PIVPRV
+981 PVVPRV

-992 EEIQKQQQQQ
+992 EEIQRQQQQQ
-1002 TVSNYQDAT
+1002 TVSEYQDAT

-1021 AIQGTSQQAIN
+1021 AIQGTSQQAIS
-1032 IPDAQAALAEGSRIA
+1032 IPDAQAALSEGSRIA

>member
-1 MATWTLYDGTQ
+1 METIRLYDGTL
-12 VELPDDMTDGQ
+12 VEIPEGLTDGQ
-23 ALNVIAKAFP
+23 VTNLIAKAFP
-33 AKAARVG
+33 AKAALQG
-40 VSPDI
+40 ITPDV
-45 EREYDLT
+45 EREYNLT
-52 SGVKNASARFS
+52 SGVKNTSARFS
-63 QALAQGNTKEI
+63 QALAQGNSKEI

-80 DYGAGN
+80 DYGPGN
-86 WEITPWGQLAVKPEG
+86 WEITSWGQLAVKPEG

-109 KDDRTVVVDEI
+109 EDDRTVVVDEI
-120 GTSTYDLVDLAPEIA
+120 GSSLYDLVDMAPEIV

-148 QIFIPGSGVAAGT
+148 QVFIPGSGVVAGT
-161 AARGL
+161 AARGF

-179 AGAGAGDIAGNY
+179 VGAGTGDIAGNY

-203 YETPGEIWSRAGS
+203 YETPAEIWSRAGS

-301 DQGTFTGKFAT
+301 DQGTFAGKFAT

-457 IGTNNAQDAIKL
+457 IGTDNAQDAIKL
-469 FESVDQALAAKLAS
+469 FEGVDQALAAKLDS
-483 AVDVKDNVAVAK
+483 AVEIKNNVAVAK
-495 AKGSGLKDI
+495 ARGAALKDI
-504 ADEIDPETGKPV
+504 PDEALGPNFRESAKAVLD
-516 VGKEF
+516 
-521 IKDLSND
+521 D
-528 GAESL
+528 GAKSL
-533 VQINANDLYQL
+533 VEINANDLYQL

-553 SKTNKADER
+553 SKVSSAQER

-615 PKQYV
+615 PKEYV

-640 RALEG
+640 QALEG

-685 LDVSTLRQ
+685 LDVPTLRQ
-693 NASDALKAIRTLEKA
+693 NASDALKAIRALEKA
-708 DNTPRFKNTINRLFD
+708 DNTPRFKKTINRLFD

-760 VDNVSNVA
+760 VDNVSDVA

-780 AQFRNLKAV
+780 AQFRNLKAI

-812 GGLQAAQRNAAIKN
+812 GGLQAAQRNASIKN

-837 SPEALKELLGPKYY
+837 SPDALKELLGPKYY

-911 QPAWKRVQAAVAS
+911 QPGWKRVQEAVTS
-924 GKSQEDINKL
+924 GKSQEEINKL

-952 ALNGRTGLLAASVS
+952 TLNGRTGLLAASVS
-966 AYMTEAETTLPEEGT
+966 AYMNEAETTLPEEGT
-981 PIVPRV
+981 PVVPRV

-992 EEIQKQQQQQ
+992 EEIQRQQQQQ
-1002 TVSNYQDAT
+1002 TVSDYQDAT

-1032 IPDAQAALAEGSRIA
+1032 IPDAQASLSEGSRIA

>member
-86 WEITPWGQLAVKPEG
+86 WEITPWGQLAVKPQG

-148 QIFIPGSGVAAGT
+148 QIFIPGSGVAAGA

-203 YETPGEIWSRAGS
+203 YETPAEIWSRAGS

-263 QDAIDARESLTQT
+263 QDAIDARERLTQT

-374 DGIVKLQDQLGPK
+374 EGIVKLQDQLGPK

-401 KGALERQMAY
+401 ENALKRQMAY

-449 MLNNTAKE
+449 FLNNTAKE
-457 IGTNNAQDAIKL
+457 LGKENAQEVIDFFAG
-469 FESVDQALAAKLAS
+469 VDQTFAAKLAG
-483 AVDVKDNVAVAK
+483 AVEVKNNIAVAK
-495 AKGSGLKDI
+495 SKGAALKDI
-504 ADEIDPETGKPV
+504 PDEALGPNFRESAKAVLD
-516 VGKEF
+516 
-521 IKDLSND
+521 D

-533 VQINANDLYQL
+533 VEINANDLYQI
-544 NRKLSAKGS
+544 NRKLSAKGASKVS
-553 SKTNKADER
+553 SAQER
-562 RDGFL
+562 RNGFL

-588 RVNKEYRN
+588 RVNDEYKK

-603 SMRNITETTAQT
+603 SMRNITATTAQT

-640 RALEG
+640 KALGG
-645 TKAIGGRGAD
+645 TKAIGGRGENI
-655 VASVDELLGEV
+655 ASVDELLGEV

-685 LDVSTLRQ
+685 LDVPTLRQ

-708 DNTPRFKNTINRLFD
+708 DNTPRFKKTINRLFD

-752 SYKDAAKF
+752 SYKDAANF

-812 GGLQAAQRNAAIKN
+812 GGLQAAQRNASIKN

-837 SPEALKELLGPKYY
+837 SPDALKELLGPKYY

-911 QPAWKRVQAAVAS
+911 QPGWKRVQAAVAS

-966 AYMTEAETTLPEEGT
+966 AYMNEAETTLPEEGT
-981 PIVPRV
+981 PVVPRV

-992 EEIQKQQQQQ
+992 EEIQRQQQQQ
-1002 TVSNYQDAT
+1002 TVSEYQDAT

-1021 AIQGTSQQAIN
+1021 AIQGTSQQAIS
-1032 IPDAQAALAEGSRIA
+1032 IPDAQAALSEGSRIA

>member
-86 WEITPWGQLAVKPEG
+86 WEITPWGQLAVKPQG

-148 QIFIPGSGVAAGT
+148 QIFIPGSGVAAGA

-203 YETPGEIWSRAGS
+203 YETPAEIWSRAGS

-263 QDAIDARESLTQT
+263 QDAIDARERLTQT

-374 DGIVKLQDQLGPK
+374 EGIVKLQDQLGPK

-401 KGALERQMAY
+401 ENALKRQMAY

-449 MLNNTAKE
+449 FLNNTAKE
-457 IGTNNAQDAIKL
+457 LGKENAQEVIDFFAG
-469 FESVDQALAAKLAS
+469 VDQTFAAKLAG
-483 AVDVKDNVAVAK
+483 AVEVKNNIAVAK
-495 AKGSGLKDI
+495 SKGAALKDI
-504 ADEIDPETGKPV
+504 PDEALGPNFRESAKAVLD
-516 VGKEF
+516 
-521 IKDLSND
+521 D

-533 VQINANDLYQL
+533 VEINANDLYQI
-544 NRKLSAKGS
+544 NRKLSAKGASKVS
-553 SKTNKADER
+553 SAQER
-562 RDGFL
+562 RNGFL

-588 RVNKEYRN
+588 RVNDEYKK

-603 SMRNITETTAQT
+603 SMRNITATTAQT

-640 RALEG
+640 KALGG
-645 TKAIGGRGAD
+645 TKAIGGRGENI
-655 VASVDELLGEV
+655 ASVDELLGEV

-685 LDVSTLRQ
+685 LDVPTLRQ

-708 DNTPRFKNTINRLFD
+708 DNTPRFKKTINRLFD

-752 SYKDAAKF
+752 SYKDAANF

-812 GGLQAAQRNAAIKN
+812 GGLQAAQRNASIKN

-837 SPEALKELLGPKYY
+837 SPDALKELLGPKYY

-911 QPAWKRVQAAVAS
+911 QPGWKRVQAAVAS

-966 AYMTEAETTLPEEGT
+966 AYMNEAETTLPEEGT
-981 PIVPRV
+981 PVVPRV

-992 EEIQKQQQQQ
+992 EEIQRQQQQQ
-1002 TVSNYQDAT
+1002 TVSEYQDAT

-1032 IPDAQAALAEGSRIA
+1032 IPDAQAALSEGSRIA

>member
-1 MATWTLYDGTQ
+1 M
-12 VELPDDMTDGQ
+12 
-23 ALNVIAKAFP
+23 
-33 AKAARVG
+33 
-40 VSPDI
+40 
-45 EREYDLT
+45 
-52 SGVKNASARFS
+52 
-63 QALAQGNTKEI
+63 
-74 KAAADA
+74 
-80 DYGAGN
+80 
-86 WEITPWGQLAVKPEG
+86 
-101 LRNIGIEP
+101 
-109 KDDRTVVVDEI
+109 
-120 GTSTYDLVDLAPEIA
+120 
-135 IGTASV
+135 
-141 VGEVLGP
+141 
-148 QIFIPGSGVAAGT
+148 
-161 AARGL
+161 
-166 LGAFGTRRLAAQA
+166 
-179 AGAGAGDIAGNY
+179 
-191 GVEAVQALRGEQ
+191 
-203 YETPGEIWSRAGS
+203 
-216 QGAIVAG
+216 
-223 LTFGLGLPLNALGSA
+223 
-238 TNKVADISRARLA
+238 
-251 EGNSNNGVSVTA
+251 
-263 QDAIDARESLTQT
+263 
-276 LKDAGYSDADIE
+276 
-288 DIVPVLTIKHMLG
+288 
-301 DQGTFTGKFAT
+301 
-312 VLEGIGSKQLGDKIP
+312 
-327 AQAVEFLGKI
+327 
-337 DNIVRAGEAAG
+337 
-348 RSQIEIA
+348 
-355 DLVKESLT
+355 VKESLT

-374 DGIVKLQDQLGPK
+374 EGIVKLQDQLGPK

-401 KGALERQMAY
+401 ENALKRQMAY

-449 MLNNTAKE
+449 FLNNTAKQLGKE
-457 IGTNNAQDAIKL
+457 DAQEAIN
-469 FESVDQALAAKLAS
+469 FFAGVDQTFAAKLAG
-483 AVDVKDNVAVAK
+483 AVEVKNNIAVAK
-495 AKGSGLKDI
+495 SKGAALKDI
-504 ADEIDPETGKPV
+504 PDEALGPNFRESAKAVLD
-516 VGKEF
+516 
-521 IKDLSND
+521 D

-533 VQINANDLYQL
+533 VEINANDLYQI
-544 NRKLSAKGS
+544 NRKLSAKGASKVS
-553 SKTNKADER
+553 SAQER
-562 RDGFL
+562 RNGFL

-588 RVNKEYRN
+588 RVNDEYKK

-603 SMRNITETTAQT
+603 SMRNITATTAQT

-640 RALEG
+640 KALGG
-645 TKAIGGRGAD
+645 TKAIGGRGENI
-655 VASVDELLGEV
+655 ASVDELLGEV

-685 LDVSTLRQ
+685 LDVPTLRQ

-708 DNTPRFKNTINRLFD
+708 DNTPRFKKTINRLFD

-752 SYKDAAKF
+752 SYKDAANF

-812 GGLQAAQRNAAIKN
+812 GGLQAAQRNASIKN

-837 SPEALKELLGPKYY
+837 SPDALKELLGPKYY

-911 QPAWKRVQAAVAS
+911 QPGWKRVQAAVAS

-966 AYMTEAETTLPEEGT
+966 AYMNEAETTLPEEGT
-981 PIVPRV
+981 PVVPRV

-992 EEIQKQQQQQ
+992 EEIQRQQQQQ
-1002 TVSNYQDAT
+1002 TVSEYQDAT

-1021 AIQGTSQQAIN
+1021 AIQGTSQQAIS
-1032 IPDAQAALAEGSRIA
+1032 IPDAQAALSEGSRIA

>member
-86 WEITPWGQLAVKPEG
+86 WEITPWGQLAVKPQG

-148 QIFIPGSGVAAGT
+148 QIFIPGSGVAAGA

-191 GVEAVQALRGEQ
+191 GVEAVQALMGEQ
-203 YETPGEIWSRAGS
+203 YETPAEIWSRAGS

-263 QDAIDARESLTQT
+263 QDAIDARERLTQT

-374 DGIVKLQDQLGPK
+374 EGIVKLQDQLGPK

-401 KGALERQMAY
+401 ENALKRQMAY

-449 MLNNTAKE
+449 FLNNTAKE
-457 IGTNNAQDAIKL
+457 LGKENAQEVIDFFAG
-469 FESVDQALAAKLAS
+469 VDQTFAAKLAG
-483 AVDVKDNVAVAK
+483 AVEVKNNIAVAK
-495 AKGSGLKDI
+495 SKGAALKDI
-504 ADEIDPETGKPV
+504 PDEALGPNFRESAKAVLD
-516 VGKEF
+516 
-521 IKDLSND
+521 D

-533 VQINANDLYQL
+533 VEINANDLYQI
-544 NRKLSAKGS
+544 NRKLSAKGASKVS
-553 SKTNKADER
+553 SAQER
-562 RDGFL
+562 RNGFL

-588 RVNKEYRN
+588 RVNDEYKK

-603 SMRNITETTAQT
+603 SMRNITATTAQT

-640 RALEG
+640 KALGG
-645 TKAIGGRGAD
+645 TKAIGGRGENI
-655 VASVDELLGEV
+655 ASVDELLGEV

-685 LDVSTLRQ
+685 LDVPTLRQ

-708 DNTPRFKNTINRLFD
+708 DNTPRFKKTINRLFD

-752 SYKDAAKF
+752 SYKDAANF

-812 GGLQAAQRNAAIKN
+812 GGLQAAQRNASIKN

-837 SPEALKELLGPKYY
+837 SPDALKELLGPKYY

-911 QPAWKRVQAAVAS
+911 QPGWKRVQAAVAS

-966 AYMTEAETTLPEEGT
+966 AYMNEAETTLPEEGT
-981 PIVPRV
+981 PVVPRV

-992 EEIQKQQQQQ
+992 EEIQRQQQQQ
-1002 TVSNYQDAT
+1002 TVSEYQDAT

-1021 AIQGTSQQAIN
+1021 AIQGTSQQAIS
-1032 IPDAQAALAEGSRIA
+1032 IPDAQAALSEGSRIA

>member
-86 WEITPWGQLAVKPEG
+86 WEITPWGQLAVKPQG

-148 QIFIPGSGVAAGT
+148 QIFIPGSGVAAGA

-179 AGAGAGDIAGNY
+179 AGAGVGDIAGNY

-203 YETPGEIWSRAGS
+203 YETPAEIWSRAGS

-263 QDAIDARESLTQT
+263 QDAIDARERLTQT

-374 DGIVKLQDQLGPK
+374 DGIVKLQEQLGPK

-435 NLSGVAVKNQDVAE
+435 NLSGVSVKNQDVAE
-449 MLNNTAKE
+449 MLNKTAKE

-469 FESVDQALAAKLAS
+469 FASVDQALAAKLDN
-483 AVDVKDNVAVAK
+483 AVEVKDNVAVAK
-495 AKGSGLKDI
+495 AKGAALKDI
-504 ADEIDPETGKPV
+504 PDEALGPNFRESAKAV
-516 VGKEF
+516 
-521 IKDLSND
+521 LND

-533 VQINANDLYQL
+533 VEINANDLYQL

-553 SKTNKADER
+553 SKVSSTEER
-562 RDGFL
+562 RNGFL

-588 RVNKEYRN
+588 RVNSEYRK

-640 RALEG
+640 KALEG
-645 TKAIGGRGAD
+645 TEAIGGRGAD
-655 VASVDELLGEV
+655 IASVDELLGEV

-677 FDLNAAAA
+677 FDLNAAAS
-685 LDVSTLRQ
+685 LDVPTLRQ

-708 DNTPRFKNTINRLFD
+708 DNTPRFKKTINRLFD

-812 GGLQAAQRNAAIKN
+812 GGLQAAQRNASIKN

-837 SPEALKELLGPKYY
+837 SPNALKELLGPKYY

-966 AYMTEAETTLPEEGT
+966 AYMNEAETTLPEEGT
-981 PIVPRV
+981 PVVPRV

-992 EEIQKQQQQQ
+992 EEIQRQQQQQ
-1002 TVSNYQDAT
+1002 TVSEYQDAT

-1021 AIQGTSQQAIN
+1021 AIQGTSQQAIS
-1032 IPDAQAALAEGSRIA
+1032 IPDAQAALSEGSRIA